1 MTVPSSTQAGPPATA
16 VRPRLR
22 LPRTARGVGGALSAA
37 WLVVLLLASLTA
49 PLWEPY
55 PTDDQDPMHTLA
67 GPSASHWLGT
77 DELGRDVLTR
87 IAAGSW
93 ISVGPALLA
102 VVVAFGIGIPLAL
115 VAAEHGRWVERGFSR
130 FAELLLALP
139 SVIILLAFVGAV
151 GVHPWAI
158 LTVLGVLLS
167 APVYRIFLGQ
177 AQSLRTRLY
186 VDAARVNGVS
196 SLRVNLRHVLPGML
210 TTVAVQAAQL
220 FAVSILIEAGLAFM
234 GFGPSVPAPSWG
246 GLIANASQ
254 NVYGDPWLMVP
265 TGVVLALTV
274 VAANV
279 LADTV
284 QVGAAEREQAPAAR
298 RGKRRAGRAAAVSGT
313 AAGTGAGPAAESG
326 TPLTPAP
333 DALLDVRDLTVSVA
347 GGPALVTGVSFALRP
362 GTVLGLV
369 GESGCGKTMTARA
382 LLGLLPDG
390 VEVTGGSLCFA
401 GRDLAGLTE
410 RELRGIRGR
419 EAALISQEPMVA
431 LDPVFSIGYQLTQP
445 IRRFR
450 SVGRHRVSRS
460 EARRIAEELLGQVG
474 IVDARRIMR
483 SYPHQLSGGMAQRVC
498 IALALTGSP
507 KLLIA
512 DEPTTALD
520 VTVQAEILSL
530 LRSLVSTRDLS
541 VIIVSHDLGVVA
553 DLCDEMAVMYAGQV
567 VESGTVTEVL
577 GRPTHPYTAALL
589 GANPHVAEG
598 LPVPERLPSI
608 PGTVPAAADWAAGCR
623 FARRCSLATDA
634 CERPVPA
641 TQAHGAGTVRCVHPL
656 HSPRDLPAPR
666 TVQPG
671 VTS

>member
-1 MTVPSSTQAGPPATA
+1 
-16 VRPRLR
+16 
-22 LPRTARGVGGALSAA
+22 
-37 WLVVLLLASLTA
+37 
-49 PLWEPY
+49 
-55 PTDDQDPMHTLA
+55 MHTLA

-196 SLRVNLRHVLPGML
+196 SLRVNLRHVLPAML
-210 TTVAVQAAQL
+210 TTIAVQAAQL

-284 QVGAAEREQAPAAR
+284 QVGMRGSAAERSAGR
-298 RGKRRAGRAAAVSGT
+298 RGKRRAAGRPPSAALPRAQ
-313 AAGTGAGPAAESG
+313 
-326 TPLTPAP
+326 
-333 DALLDVRDLTVSVA
+333 
-347 GGPALVTGVSFALRP
+347 GPAL
-362 GTVLGLV
+362 
-369 GESGCGKTMTARA
+369 
-382 LLGLLPDG
+382 LPN
-390 VEVTGGSLCFA
+390 
-401 GRDLAGLTE
+401 R
-410 RELRGIRGR
+410 
-419 EAALISQEPMVA
+419 
-431 LDPVFSIGYQLTQP
+431 
-445 IRRFR
+445 
-450 SVGRHRVSRS
+450 
-460 EARRIAEELLGQVG
+460 ARR
-474 IVDARRIMR
+474 
-483 SYPHQLSGGMAQRVC
+483 S
-498 IALALTGSP
+498 
-507 KLLIA
+507 
-512 DEPTTALD
+512 
-520 VTVQAEILSL
+520 
-530 LRSLVSTRDLS
+530 
-541 VIIVSHDLGVVA
+541 
-553 DLCDEMAVMYAGQV
+553 
-567 VESGTVTEVL
+567 
-577 GRPTHPYTAALL
+577 
-589 GANPHVAEG
+589 
-598 LPVPERLPSI
+598 
-608 PGTVPAAADWAAGCR
+608 
-623 FARRCSLATDA
+623 
-634 CERPVPA
+634 
-641 TQAHGAGTVRCVHPL
+641 
-656 HSPRDLPAPR
+656 PAPR
-666 TVQPG
+666 TRCS
-671 VTS
+671 TSATSPSRSPAVPPSSPASRSRCGRGRCSAWSASPAAARR

>member
-1 MTVPSSTQAGPPATA
+1 MS
-16 VRPRLR
+16 RRY

-37 WLVVLLLASLTA
+37 WLVLLLLASLTA

-55 PTDDQDPMHTLA
+55 PTDDQDPTHTLA

-139 SVIILLAFVGAV
+139 AVIILLAFVGAV

-167 APVYRIFLGQ
+167 AAVYRVFLGQ

-196 SLRVNLRHVLPGML
+196 SLRVNLRHVLPAML
-210 TTVAVQAAQL
+210 TTIAVQAAQL

-246 GLIANASQ
+246 GLIADASQ
-254 NVYGDPWLMVP
+254 SVYADPWLMVP

-274 VAANV
+274 IAANV
-279 LADTV
+279 LADA
-284 QVGAAEREQAPAAR
+284 VGGERERASGGGRRPRRPVVPAA
-298 RGKRRAGRAAAVSGT
+298 SGVPS
-313 AAGTGAGPAAESG
+313 GDAGPAREPG
-326 TPLTPAP
+326 
-333 DALLDVRDLTVSVA
+333 ALLEVRDLTVAVA
-347 GGPALVTGVSFALRP
+347 DGPALVTGVSFALLP
-362 GTVLGLV
+362 GSVLGLV

-382 LLGLLPDG
+382 LLGLLPEG
-390 VEVTGGSLCFA
+390 VAVTGGSVWFA
-401 GRDLAGLTE
+401 DRDLAGLPE
-410 RELRGIRGR
+410 RQLRAIRGR
-419 EAALISQEPMVA
+419 EIALISQEPMVA

-450 SVGRHRVSRS
+450 GVGRAQ
-460 EARRIAEELLGQVG
+460 ARRIAAELLGQVG
-474 IVDARRIMR
+474 IVDARRMLR

-530 LRSLVSTRDLS
+530 LRSLVQARGLS
-541 VIIVSHDLGVVA
+541 VILVSHDLGVIA
-553 DLCDEMAVMYAGQV
+553 DLCDEVAVMYAGQV
-567 VESGTVTEVL
+567 VESGTVTGVL
-577 GRPTHPYTAALL
+577 GGPTHPYTAALL
-589 GANPHVAEG
+589 GANPHVADG

-608 PGTVPAAADWAAGCR
+608 PGTVPAPADWPAGCR
-623 FARRCSLATDA
+623 FAGRCSLATDA
-634 CERPVPA
+634 CARPVPA
-641 TQAHGAGTVRCVHPL
+641 TQAHGSGTVRCVHPL
-656 HSPRDLPAPR
+656 PSPQEPRSPRRLPVPSP
-666 TVQPG
+666 VEPG
-671 VTS
+671 VA